1 MDTKPNA
8 PANLT
13 HGLPK
18 DEKLLAAI
26 GRIALVH
33 AQLDNQLRMTV
44 KDLVGVTQEE
54 ALDATARQSSG
65 ELRKRIWKLG
75 RTRLGDGPALV
86 RLQALLQRASRAT
99 EGRNQLLHSVWGR
112 DPDGRGDYLRGEDH
126 HFQPA
131 PTAKELEEALIVPL
145 NTCHRLQHFQRP
157 TPSNFSPNASH
168 ASHRGDEHMARGRRG
183 RLRFSEGQP
192 HHDLDTTM

>member
-13 HGLPK
+13 HALPK
-18 DEKLLAAI
+18 DEKSLAAI

-33 AQLDNQLRMTV
+33 SQLDNQFRMTV

-54 ALDATARQSSG
+54 ALDATARQGSG

-126 HFQPA
+126 RFQLA
-131 PTAKELEEALIVPL
+131 PTAKELEETLIEL
-145 NTCHRLQHFQRP
+145 
-157 TPSNFSPNASH
+157 
-168 ASHRGDEHMARGRRG
+168 MAVLADFVEG
-183 RLRFSEGQP
+183 RLRGF
-192 HHDLDTTM
+192 LDEALKAKPQKSSPNPRTISRLDEQFDA